1 MTRQSKN
8 SALLPGPARV
18 LAKRIFRRQTPVRWG
33 NLRRRR
39 PFSDDWGFDRGLSVD
54 RFYIESFLSLF
65 AEVIRGRVLEVA
77 EPLYTR
83 RFGDDRVTSS
93 DVVDIDTS
101 NEAATIVAD
110 LALPGSLPA
119 ERFDCAI
126 ATQTLQYVDDPVAA
140 VSNLSQ
146 ALAGGGTLL
155 LTVPCLSRLDPE
167 QRNVDRWRFT
177 PLGLEDLV
185 RRGCTEGELDVRGYG
200 NVLAS
205 TAFLM
210 GLAADELRPA
220 ELDDLDPDFPLV
232 ACARVR
238 KPAA

>member
-1 MTRQSKN
+1 M
-8 SALLPGPARV
+8 
-18 LAKRIFRRQTPVRWG
+18 PVRWG

-39 PFSDDWGFDRGLSVD
+39 PFSDDWGFDRGLPVD
-54 RFYIESFLSLF
+54 RFYIESFLSLC
-65 AEVIRGRVLEVA
+65 ADVIRGRVLEVA

-83 RFGDDRVTSS
+83 RFGGDRVTSS
-93 DVVDIDTS
+93 DVVDIDAS

-126 ATQTLQYVDDPVAA
+126 VTQTLQYVDDPVAA

-155 LTVPCLSRLDPE
+155 LTVPCMSRLDPE
-167 QRNVDRWRFT
+167 QRQLDRWRFT
-177 PLGLEDLV
+177 PLGLEDLI
-185 RRGCTEGELDVRGYG
+185 RRGCPQGELDVRGYG
-200 NVLAS
+200 NVLAA

-210 GLAADELRPA
+210 GLAADELRRA
-220 ELDDLDPDFPLV
+220 ELEDLDPDFPLV
-232 ACARVR
+232 ACARAR
-238 KPAA
+238 KSAA

>member
-1 MTRQSKN
+1 LTRQSKN
-8 SALLPGPARV
+8 SARLTRPARV
-18 LAKRIFRRQTPVRWG
+18 LAKRILRRQAPVWWG

-39 PFSDDWGFDRGLSVD
+39 PFSDDWGFDRGLPID
-54 RFYIESFLSLF
+54 RFYLESFLAVF

-83 RFGDDRVTSS
+83 RFGGDRVTSS
-93 DVVDIDTS
+93 DVLDIDIS

-110 LALPGSLPA
+110 LAVPGSLPA
-119 ERFDCAI
+119 GRFDCAI
-126 ATQTLQYVDDPVAA
+126 VTQTLQYVDDPVAA

-155 LTVPCLSRLDPE
+155 LVVPCMSRLDPE
-167 QRNVDRWRFT
+167 QRHVDRWRFT

-185 RRGCTEGELDVRGYG
+185 RRGCPDGELDVRGYG

-220 ELDDLDPDFPLV
+220 ELEDVDPDFPLV

>member
-1 MTRQSKN
+1 
-8 SALLPGPARV
+8 V
-18 LAKRIFRRQTPVRWG
+18 PVWWG

-39 PFSDDWGFDRGLSVD
+39 PFSQDWGFDRGLPVD
-54 RFYIESFLSLF
+54 RFYIESFLALF
-65 AEVIRGRVLEVA
+65 ADLIRGRVLEVA

-83 RFGDDRVTSS
+83 QLGGDRVTSS
-93 DVVDIDTS
+93 DVVDIDVS
-101 NEAATIVAD
+101 NESATIVAD
-110 LALPGSLPA
+110 LAVRGSLPA

-126 ATQTLQYVDDPVAA
+126 VTQTLQYVDDPVAA

-155 LTVPCLSRLDPE
+155 LTVPCMSRLDPA
-167 QRNVDRWRFT
+167 QRRVDRWRFT

-185 RRGCTEGELDVRGYG
+185 RRGYPEGELEVRGYG

-220 ELDDLDPDFPLV
+220 ELVDLDPDFPLV
-232 ACARVR
+232 ACARVK